1 MSPDTAKNGLY
12 RFTIVDL
19 PKLKQVTYPPVSR
32 VITEML
38 DEEPLNIDWTQIDEE
53 SPADTILN
61 AVVALHDPNGLPLYT
76 YAANHYPEVEP
87 WEIEPEDLILLIR
100 RQLILSTV
108 LSYYSNHNPNIVAN
122 LEQYLSQYRETY
134 TFLQEDLPTNGGQMI
149 THETARLINVAL
161 HHNLMFLFLGET
173 PEFQDDF
180 SRSLQDLFTE
190 IIIKMPMKYRRTII
204 ELIAGLNEE
213 LKALKNTIAQFPE
226 ASIALHPESD
236 AREGID
242 FIIILPDK
250 LITAQISSRSN
261 RKPAGKGFLF
271 MNKAG
276 ITKMRVTSHV
286 GTADSIKELS
296 EHQID

>member
-19 PKLKQVTYPPVSR
+19 PKLKQVTYQPVSR

-108 LSYYSNHNPNIVAN
+108 LAYYSDHNPDIVAN

-134 TFLQEDLPTNGGQMI
+134 PFLQEDLPTNGGQMI
-149 THETARLINVAL
+149 SRETARRINVAL

-180 SRSLQDLFTE
+180 SSALQSLFTE
-190 IIIKMPMKYRRTII
+190 IIVKMPRKYRTTVI
-204 ELIAGLNEE
+204 ELIAGLTEE
-213 LKALKNTIAQFPE
+213 LKALKNTVAQFPE

-250 LITAQISSRSN
+250 LITVQISSRNN
-261 RKPAGKGFLF
+261 RKSAGKGFLF